1 MNSPRSTSPTGD
13 AKTLPGSRTSA
24 ASSPSKVQPLPEGSP
39 FFNRRD
45 PVGSFKA
52 NALGL
57 YDLFGN
63 IAEWVDTPAPDSVGD
78 GNTILY
84 GLRGG
89 SWTTGNAR
97 QARPDFHFGIHPG
110 RAQANSGFRI
120 VLDLAMKMAAG
131 KKGPAP

>member
-1 MNSPRSTSPTGD
+1 MNSPRSTPPTGN
-13 AKTLPGSRTSA
+13 AKLLPGWRTSV
-24 ASSPSKVQPLPEGSP
+24 ASSASKVQPWPEGSP
-39 FFNRRD
+39 FFNRPD

-57 YDLFGN
+57 CDLFGN
-63 IAEWVDTPAPDSVGD
+63 IA
-78 GNTILY
+78 LY

-97 QARPDFHFGIHPG
+97 QACPDFHFGIHPG

-120 VLDLAMKMAAG
+120 VLDLAMKMATV